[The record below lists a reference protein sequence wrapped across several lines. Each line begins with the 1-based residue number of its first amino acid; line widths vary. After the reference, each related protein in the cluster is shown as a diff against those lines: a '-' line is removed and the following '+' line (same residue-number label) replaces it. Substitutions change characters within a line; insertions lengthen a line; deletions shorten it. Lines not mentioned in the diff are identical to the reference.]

1 MVLPSTAGP
10 PLWRA
15 VLHGGAMS
23 SPIPGW
29 AALIGGVLGLWIV
42 IGGGVVAVDRLFE
55 LTWNR

>member
-1 MVLPSTAGP
+1 
-10 PLWRA
+10 
-15 VLHGGAMS
+15 MS